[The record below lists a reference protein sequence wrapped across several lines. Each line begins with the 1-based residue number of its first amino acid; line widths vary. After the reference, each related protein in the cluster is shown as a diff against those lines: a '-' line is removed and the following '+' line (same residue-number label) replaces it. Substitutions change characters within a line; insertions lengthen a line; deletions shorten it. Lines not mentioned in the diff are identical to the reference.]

1 MCYMGTSS
9 TPQRGTAPPPQFS
22 AHVRCAQMAGWI
34 KMPLGKEE
42 GLDSGDIVL
51 YGDPTAPTKWGHSSP
66 PTFCPMSV
74 VAKRLDG

>member
-1 MCYMGTSS
+1 
-9 TPQRGTAPPPQFS
+9 
-22 AHVRCAQMAGWI
+22 
-34 KMPLGKEE
+34 MPLGKEE